1 MPENAQPEYTYFLWS
16 KEKKIEIK
24 EENEEIQLLI
34 NGKPYF
40 ENDKDGKEIKLDEA
54 TLRKIAYE
62 KSRDYYSNALKN
74 FHFSNLVIFS
84 GAGSSVGIGKSNAN
98 NEIKGGQTMAAL
110 WKELEKD
117 KSILDFK
124 EFIKKSEYD
133 LKDSNGELLW
143 DLEKLLDQ
151 AHRNKVKDPSLEND
165 IKTIKQFLIQKCT
178 LNISD
183 SKTHL
188 SFLNKITK
196 RKMKD
201 SRVKIF
207 TINYD
212 TLWEQAANID
222 GFTIIDGF
230 GYTNPRTFNGRMFDY
245 DIVIR
250 EGSRIKEEDSFIP
263 KLFHLY
269 KVHGSLDWYKND
281 EGEIVQKELDLK
293 DNTKKLSEIITK
305 NRLTVFPSDNKYE
318 QSYEQPYFEM
328 MSRFQRAL
336 RTENTLLISIGFSF
350 LDKHISSVIEESLK
364 YNTSLS
370 LIVIDPSINKTKD
383 NWQRAFAFAEVDN
396 RTLLVAEKFVDF
408 TNNYPDNNVFEQ
420 EDVDVKFSKMLKKLI
435 NQSKSEK

>member
-1 MPENAQPEYTYFLWS
+1 M
-16 KEKKIEIK
+16 
-24 EENEEIQLLI
+24 
-34 NGKPYF
+34 
-40 ENDKDGKEIKLDEA
+40 A
-54 TLRKIAYE
+54 T
-62 KSRDYYSNALKN
+62 
-74 FHFSNLVIFS
+74 F
-84 GAGSSVGIGKSNAN
+84 
-98 NEIKGGQTMAAL
+98 
-110 WKELEKD
+110 WKELEENNL
-117 KSILDFK
+117 ILDFK
-124 EFIKKSEYD
+124 EFIKKSGYES
-133 LKDSNGELLW
+133 KDSNGVLIW

-151 AHRNKVKDPSLEND
+151 AHRNKVKDSSLEND

-178 LNISD
+178 LDIAGSD
-183 SKTHL
+183 THL
-188 SFLNKITK
+188 SFLRKITK

-212 TLWEQAANID
+212 TIWEQAGNED

-269 KVHGSLDWYKND
+269 KVHGSLDWYKNE
-281 EGEIVQKELDLK
+281 EGKIVQKELDLN
-293 DNTKKLSEIITK
+293 DNTKNLSDIITK

-336 RTENTLLISIGFSF
+336 RTENTLLITIGFSF
-350 LDKHISSVIEESLK
+350 LDRHISSVIEESLK

-370 LIVIDPSINKTKD
+370 LIIIDPSINKAKD
-383 NWQRAFAFAEVDN
+383 NWQQAFAFAEVDN

-408 TNNYPDNNVFEQ
+408 VNNYPDNNVLEQ
-420 EDVDVKFSKMLKKLI
+420 EDVDGKFSKMLKNLI

>member
-1 MPENAQPEYTYFLWS
+1 MLENTKAQNLYFLWS
-16 KEKKIEIK
+16 KEKRISVKKI
-24 EENEEIQLLI
+24 NEEVQLLI
-34 NGKPYF
+34 NEKTYS
-40 ENDKDGKEIKLDEA
+40 EKDGKEPEIQLNEEE
-54 TLRKIAYE
+54 LIKIAKE
-62 KSRDYYSNALKN
+62 KSREYYSNALKN

-98 NEIKGGQTMAAL
+98 NEIKGGQTMASL

-117 KSILDFK
+117 KSIIDFK
-124 EFIKKSEYD
+124 KFIEKSGYES
-133 LKDSNGELLW
+133 KDSNGVLIR
-143 DLEKLLDQ
+143 DLEKLLDK
-151 AHRNKVKDPSLEND
+151 AHRNKVKEPSLEND
-165 IKTIKQFLIQKCT
+165 IRTIKQFLIQKCT
-178 LNISD
+178 LDVSD
-183 SKTHL
+183 SDTHL
-188 SFLNKITK
+188 SFLRKITK

-212 TLWEQAANID
+212 TLWEQAANSD

-281 EGEIVQKELDLK
+281 EGEIIQKELDLN
-293 DNTKKLSEIITK
+293 DNTKSLSEIVTQ

-336 RTENTLLISIGFSF
+336 RTENTLLITIGFSF

-370 LIVIDPSINKTKD
+370 LIVIDPSINKAKD
-383 NWQRAFAFAEVDN
+383 NWKKAFAFAEVDN
-396 RTLLVAEKFVDF
+396 RTLLVSEKFVDF
-408 TNNYPDNNVFEQ
+408 VKNYPDNNAFEQ

-435 NQSKSEK
+435 NQTKSEK

>member
-1 MPENAQPEYTYFLWS
+1 MSENLQTQNPYYLWS
-16 KEKKIEIK
+16 KEKRISVEKTNDEV
-24 EENEEIQLLI
+24 QLLI
-34 NGKPYF
+34 NGKHYS
-40 ENDKDGKEIKLDEA
+40 EKDKEGNEIKLDEA
-54 TLRKIAYE
+54 KLIEIAHE
-62 KSRDYYSNALKN
+62 KSREYYSNALKN
-74 FHFSNLVIFS
+74 FHFSNLVVFS
-84 GAGSSVGIGKSNAN
+84 GAGSSVGIGESNAN
-98 NEIKGGQTMAAL
+98 NAIRGGQTMATF
-110 WKELEKD
+110 WKELEENNL
-117 KSILDFK
+117 ILDFK
-124 EFIKKSEYD
+124 EFIKKSGYES
-133 LKDSNGELLW
+133 KDSNGVLIW

-151 AHRNKVKDPSLEND
+151 AHRNKVKDSSLEND

-178 LNISD
+178 LDIAGSD
-183 SKTHL
+183 THL
-188 SFLNKITK
+188 SFLRKITK

-212 TLWEQAANID
+212 TIWEQAGNED

-269 KVHGSLDWYKND
+269 KVHGSLDWYKNE
-281 EGEIVQKELDLK
+281 EGEIVQKELDLN
-293 DNTKKLSEIITK
+293 DNTKNLSDIITK

-336 RTENTLLISIGFSF
+336 RTENTLLITIGFSF
-350 LDKHISSVIEESLK
+350 LDRHISSVIEESLK

-370 LIVIDPSINKTKD
+370 LIIIDPSINKAKY
-383 NWQRAFAFAEVDN
+383 NWQQAFAFAEVDN

-408 TNNYPDNNVFEQ
+408 VNNYPDNNVLEQ
-420 EDVDVKFSKMLKKLI
+420 EDVDGKFSKMLKNLI

>member
-1 MPENAQPEYTYFLWS
+1 MSENLQTHNPYYLWS
-16 KEKKIEIK
+16 KEKRISIAKINGEV
-24 EENEEIQLLI
+24 QLLI
-34 NGKPYF
+34 NEKPYL
-40 ENDKDGKEIKLDEA
+40 EKDKDGKEIKLDEE
-54 TLRKIAYE
+54 TLRKIAQE
-62 KSRDYYSNALKN
+62 KSREYYSNALKN

-98 NEIKGGQTMAAL
+98 NKFKGGQTMATF
-110 WKELEKD
+110 WKELEENN
-117 KSILDFK
+117 SILDFT
-124 EFIKKSEYD
+124 EFIKKSGYES
-133 LKDSNGELLW
+133 KDSNGDLIW

-151 AHRNKVKDPSLEND
+151 AHRNKVKDFSLEND

-178 LNISD
+178 LDISD

-201 SRVKIF
+201 NRVKIF

-212 TLWEQAANID
+212 TLWEQAGNED

-250 EGSRIKEEDSFIP
+250 EGSRIKEEDSFVP

-281 EGEIVQKELDLK
+281 EGEIVQKELDLN
-293 DNTKKLSEIITK
+293 DNTKNLSEIVTQ

-336 RTENTLLISIGFSF
+336 RTENTLLVTIGFSF
-350 LDKHISSVIEESLK
+350 LDRHISSVIEESLK

-370 LIVIDPSINKTKD
+370 LIVIDPYINKTKD
-383 NWQRAFAFAEVDN
+383 NWKSAFAFAEVDN

-408 TNNYPDNNVFEQ
+408 VNNYPDNNVFEQ
-420 EDVDVKFSKMLKKLI
+420 EDVDMKFSKMFKKLI

>member
-1 MPENAQPEYTYFLWS
+1 MSENTQTQNPYYLWS
-16 KEKKIEIK
+16 KEKRVIVKKIK
-24 EENEEIQLLI
+24 EDVQLLI
-34 NGKPYF
+34 DGKPYS
-40 ENDKDGKEIKLDEA
+40 EKDSNGTEIKLNEDE
-54 TLRKIAYE
+54 LRQIAE
-62 KSRDYYSNALKN
+62 KKSREYYSNALKN

-84 GAGSSVGIGKSNAN
+84 GAGSSVGIGKSNEN
-98 NEIKGGQTMAAL
+98 NGGQTMADL

-117 KSILDFK
+117 DSILDFK
-124 EFIKKSEYD
+124 EFINKSEYD
-133 LKDSNGELLW
+133 LKDLGGELIW
-143 DLEKLLDQ
+143 DLEKLLDY
-151 AHRNKVKDPSLEND
+151 AHRNKIKDDSLGKGIE
-165 IKTIKQFLIQKCT
+165 IIKQFLIQKCT
-178 LNISD
+178 LDVSGSD
-183 SKTHL
+183 THL
-188 SFLNKITK
+188 SFLRKITK

-201 SRVKIF
+201 SRIKIF

-212 TLWEQAANID
+212 TLWEQAGNDD

-245 DIVIR
+245 DLVIR

-269 KVHGSLDWYKND
+269 KVHGSLDWYKKD
-281 EGEIVQKELDLK
+281 GEIVQKELDLN
-293 DNTKKLSEIITK
+293 DNTKMLSKIIIE

-336 RTENTLLISIGFSF
+336 RTENTLLITIGFSF

-370 LIVIDPSINKTKD
+370 LVVIDPFINKTKD
-383 NWQRAFAFAEVDN
+383 NWKRVFAFAEVDN

-408 TNNYPDNNVFEQ
+408 VNNYPDNNVFEQ

>member
-1 MPENAQPEYTYFLWS
+1 MSENTQTQNPYYLWS
-16 KEKKIEIK
+16 KEKRISIE
-24 EENEEIQLLI
+24 NVNGQVQLII
-34 NGKPYF
+34 NDKPYS
-40 ENDKDGKEIKLDEA
+40 EKDGNETEIELNEDE
-54 TLRKIAYE
+54 LRQIAQN
-62 KSRDYYSNALKN
+62 KSREYYSNALKN

-84 GAGSSVGIGKSNAN
+84 GAGSSVGIGKSNEN
-98 NEIKGGQTMAAL
+98 NGGQTMASL
-110 WKELEKD
+110 WKELDENKQ
-117 KSILDFK
+117 IIDFK
-124 EFIKKSEYD
+124 EFIEKSEYT
-133 LKDSNGELLW
+133 LKDINEELVW
-143 DLEKLLDQ
+143 DLEKLLDY
-151 AHRNKVKDPSLEND
+151 AHRNKIKHDSLGKDIE
-165 IKTIKQFLIQKCT
+165 IIKQFLIQKCT
-178 LNISD
+178 LDVSGSD
-183 SKTHL
+183 THL
-188 SFLNKITK
+188 SFLRKITK

-201 SRVKIF
+201 NRIKIF

-212 TLWEQAANID
+212 TLWEQAGNDD

-245 DIVIR
+245 DLVIR

-269 KVHGSLDWYKND
+269 KVHGSLDWYKNG
-281 EGEIVQKELDLK
+281 EGEIVQKELDLN
-293 DNTKKLSEIITK
+293 DNTKILSEIIIE

-336 RTENTLLISIGFSF
+336 RTENTLLITIGFSF
-350 LDKHISSVIEESLK
+350 LDRHISSVIEESLK

-383 NWQRAFAFAEVDN
+383 NWKRVFAFAEVDN

-408 TNNYPDNNVFEQ
+408 VNNYPDNNVFEQ

>member
-1 MPENAQPEYTYFLWS
+1 MSENLQTQNSFYLWS
-16 KEKKIEIK
+16 KEKRISIEK
-24 EENEEIQLLI
+24 TNDEVQLLI
-34 NGKPYF
+34 NGKPYS
-40 ENDKDGKEIKLDEA
+40 EKDKEGNEIKLDEA
-54 TLRKIAYE
+54 KLIEIAQD
-62 KSRDYYSNALKN
+62 KSREYYSNALKN

-84 GAGSSVGIGKSNAN
+84 GAGSSVGIGESNAN
-98 NEIKGGQTMAAL
+98 KGGQTMATF
-110 WKELEKD
+110 WEELEKNGIID
-117 KSILDFK
+117 DFK
-124 EFIKKSEYD
+124 GFISKSGYE
-133 LKDSNGELLW
+133 LKDSNGKLIW

-151 AHRNKVKDPSLEND
+151 AHRNKVKEDSLESD
-165 IKTIKQFLIQKCT
+165 IEKIKQFLIQKCT
-178 LNISD
+178 LDISD

-188 SFLNKITK
+188 SFLKKITK

-212 TLWEQAANID
+212 TLWEQAANIE

-281 EGEIVQKELDLK
+281 EGEIVQKELDLN
-293 DNTKKLSEIITK
+293 DNTKSLSEIVTQK
-305 NRLTVFPSDNKYE
+305 RLTVFPSDNKYE

-336 RTENTLLISIGFSF
+336 RTENTLLITIGFSF
-350 LDKHISSVIEESLK
+350 LDRHISSVIEESLK

-370 LIVIDPSINKTKD
+370 LIVIDPYINKTKD
-383 NWQRAFAFAEVDN
+383 NWKSAFAFAEVDN

-408 TNNYPDNNVFEQ
+408 VNNYPDNNVFEQ
-420 EDVDVKFSKMLKKLI
+420 EDVDMKFSKMFKKLI

>member
-1 MPENAQPEYTYFLWS
+1 MPENQKERNPYFLWS
-16 KEKKIEIK
+16 KENKIEIK
-24 EENEEIQLLI
+24 KTNEDIQLLI
-34 NGKPYF
+34 NGKTYS
-40 ENDKDGKEIKLDEA
+40 EKDKDGKEIKLDEDQ
-54 TLRKIAYE
+54 LREIAHK
-62 KSRDYYSNALKN
+62 KSREYYSTALKN

-84 GAGSSVGIGKSNAN
+84 GAGSSVGIGNSNAN
-98 NEIKGGQTMAAL
+98 NEMKGGQTMASL

-117 KSILDFK
+117 NSILDFK
-124 EFIKKSEYD
+124 KFIEKSGYE
-133 LKDSNGELLW
+133 LKDSNGDLIW
-143 DLEKLLDQ
+143 DLEKLLDY
-151 AHRNKVKDPSLEND
+151 AHTNKVKDNSLEND
-165 IKTIKQFLIQKCT
+165 IEIIKKFLIQKCT
-178 LNISD
+178 LDVSGSD
-183 SKTHL
+183 THL
-188 SFLNKITK
+188 SFLRKITK

-230 GYTNPRTFNGRMFDY
+230 GYSNPRSFNGRMFDY
-245 DIVIR
+245 DMVIR

-269 KVHGSLDWYKND
+269 KVHGSLDWYRKD
-281 EGEIVQKELDLK
+281 GEIIQKELDLN
-293 DNTKKLSEIITK
+293 DNTKQLSEIITQ

-318 QSYEQPYFEM
+318 QSYEQPYFEI

-336 RTENTLLISIGFSF
+336 RTENTLLITIGFSF

-408 TNNYPDNNVFEQ
+408 VNNYPDNNVFEQ
-420 EDVDVKFSKMLKKLI
+420 EDVDVNFSKMLKKLL
-435 NQSKSEK
+435 NQSKK